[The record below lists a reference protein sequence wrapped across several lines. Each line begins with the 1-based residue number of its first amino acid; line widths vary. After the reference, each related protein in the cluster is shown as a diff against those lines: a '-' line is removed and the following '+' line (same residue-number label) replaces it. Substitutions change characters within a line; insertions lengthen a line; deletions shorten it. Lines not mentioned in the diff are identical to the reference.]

1 MSPRPK
7 GSRPAAQSGTPAS
20 ETVSEMATP
29 PAAQP
34 RPADTDSPL
43 DKRQLLFMFI
53 GLMTAML
60 LAALYQTIF
69 ATALPT
75 IVGELDGVD
84 QMLWVTTAYILAATI
99 TMPIYGKLGDLYG
112 RKGLLITAIVLFMI
126 GSVVGGIAQGM
137 PELLVGRVVQGLGGG
152 GLMIL
157 SQAIIADVVPARE
170 RGRYMG
176 VMGGVFA
183 FATLAGPLLGGWFTE
198 SIGWRWVMW
207 FNLPLGVIAIAAVMI
222 FLRIP
227 KRPRAR
233 RRVDVGGMMLLAIA
247 TTALVLVTSF
257 GGHTYDWDSPQII
270 GLIVLTV
277 VAGIAFV
284 LVERQAQEPMVPLML
299 FRRRNF
305 VLTTAAGLMVG
316 IAMFGAI
323 GYMPTYLQMVAG
335 LDATTAG
342 LLMGPMMGA
351 MLLTSIVSG
360 QLISKTGRYK
370 IYPIA
375 GTVFMAIGLYLLST
389 LNAQQP
395 VWVVV
400 SYLTVL
406 GFGLGMVMQN
416 LVLIVQNTFP
426 ITMVGTATAANN
438 YFRQVGASVGT
449 AVVGALFTGR
459 LVRLLS
465 ERLGEQAGSIRGG
478 TNSLTPG
485 LVENLPSEVQGIVVG
500 AYNDALAP
508 VFLFIVPLVIIAFV
522 LLLFVKEVPLSTRND
537 HPPVP
542 EVEGL
547 SEDQPAAALRK

>member
-1 MSPRPK
+1 MSPSAKNTPDAVQE
-7 GSRPAAQSGTPAS
+7 GSP
-20 ETVSEMATP
+20 VN
-29 PAAQP
+29 QP
-34 RPADTDSPL
+34 RPDGSDSPM

-112 RKGLLITAIVLFMI
+112 RKGLLLTAIALFMI
-126 GSVVGGIAQGM
+126 GSVGGGLAEGM
-137 PELLVGRVVQGLGGG
+137 PELLVGRVIQGLGGG

-207 FNLPLGVIAIAAVMI
+207 FNLPLGAIAIASVMI

-227 KRPRAR
+227 KRPRTR
-233 RRVDVGGMMLLAIA
+233 RRVDVGGMMLLTIA

-257 GGHTYDWDSPQII
+257 GGHTYEWDSPQII

-277 VAGIAFV
+277 IAGTGFV
-284 LVERQAQEPMVPLML
+284 FVERRAQEPVIPLML

-305 VLTTAAGLMVG
+305 VLTTAAGLMIG

-335 LDATTAG
+335 LNATTAG

-360 QLISKTGRYK
+360 QLISRTGRYK

-389 LNAQQP
+389 LSAGQP

-400 SYLTVL
+400 SYLAVL
-406 GFGLGMVMQN
+406 GFGLGLAMQN
-416 LVLIVQNTFP
+416 LVLVVQNTFP
-426 ITMVGTATAANN
+426 ISMVGTATAANN

-449 AVVGALFTGR
+449 AVVGALFTER
-459 LVRLLS
+459 LMALLS
-465 ERLGEQAGSIRGG
+465 QRLGEQAGSIQGG
-478 TNSLTPG
+478 TNSLTPE
-485 LVENLPSEVQGIVVG
+485 LVENLPASVHDTVIG

-508 VFLFIVPLVIIAFV
+508 VFLYIVPLALIGFV
-522 LLLFVKEVPLSTRND
+522 LLLFVKEVPLSTRLD
-537 HPPVP
+537 RTEPPEGHAVQP
-542 EVEGL
+542 E
-547 SEDQPAAALRK
+547 SEHKPESANAPEPALAPRR

>member
-1 MSPRPK
+1 MS
-7 GSRPAAQSGTPAS
+7 SRATNPEAATQT
-20 ETVSEMATP
+20 
-29 PAAQP
+29 QP
-34 RPADTDSPL
+34 NGADSPL

-112 RKGLLITAIVLFMI
+112 RKGLLLTAIGLFMI
-126 GSVVGGIAQGM
+126 GSVVGGVAEGM
-137 PELLVGRVVQGLGGG
+137 PELLVGRVIQGLGGG

-207 FNLPLGVIAIAAVMI
+207 FNLPLGAIAIAAVMI

-227 KRPRAR
+227 KRPRVR
-233 RRVDVGGMMLLAIA
+233 RRVDVGGMMLLATA

-257 GGHTYDWDSPQII
+257 GGHTYAWDSPQII
-270 GLIVLTV
+270 GLMVLTV
-277 VAGIAFV
+277 IAGTAFV
-284 LVERQAQEPMVPLML
+284 FVERKAQEPLIPLRL

-335 LDATTAG
+335 LNATVAG
-342 LLMGPMMGA
+342 LMMGPMMGA

-360 QLISKTGRYK
+360 QLISRTGRYK
-370 IYPIA
+370 MYPIA
-375 GTVFMAIGLYLLST
+375 GTVFMGVGMFLLST
-389 LNAQQP
+389 LSAGQS

-400 SYLTVL
+400 SYLAVL
-406 GFGLGMVMQN
+406 GFGLGLAMQN
-416 LVLIVQNTFP
+416 LVLVVQNTFP
-426 ITMVGTATAANN
+426 ISMVGTATAANN
-438 YFRQVGASVGT
+438 FFRQVGASVGT

-459 LVRLLS
+459 LVSLLND
-465 ERLGEQAGSIRGG
+465 RLGEQTPAIQGG
-478 TNSLTPG
+478 VNSLTPE
-485 LVENLPSEVQGIVVG
+485 LVENLPPQVEQIVVG

-508 VFLFIVPLVIIAFV
+508 VFLFIVPLAVVAFV
-522 LLLFVKEVPLSTRND
+522 LLLFVKEVPLATRID
-537 HPPVP
+537 RTEPP
-542 EVEGL
+542 EGHAAEPQPG
-547 SEDQPAAALRK
+547 SAAEDPNEPAPVTRP

>member
-1 MSPRPK
+1 MSPRASQA
-7 GSRPAAQSGTPAS
+7 SRPAQPSGSAS
-20 ETVSEMATP
+20 HSRAN
-29 PAAQP
+29 
-34 RPADTDSPL
+34 TDDGLL

-60 LAALYQTIF
+60 LAALYQTVF

-112 RKGLLITAIVLFMI
+112 RKGLLITAIVLFMV

-137 PELLVGRVVQGLGGG
+137 PELLVGRVIQGLGGG

-207 FNLPLGVIAIAAVMI
+207 FNLPLGAIAIAAVII

-227 KRPRAR
+227 TRVRVR
-233 RRVDVGGMMLLAIA
+233 RRVDAAGMMLLAIA

-257 GGHTYDWDSPQII
+257 GGHAYAWDSPQIL
-270 GLIVLTV
+270 GLIAMTV
-277 VAGIAFV
+277 VAGLAFV
-284 LVERQAQEPMVPLML
+284 LVERNAQEPMIPLML

-335 LDATTAG
+335 LNATIAG

-360 QLISKTGRYK
+360 QLISRTGRYK
-370 IYPIA
+370 VYPIA
-375 GTVFMAIGLYLLST
+375 GTVFMALGLYLLST

-406 GFGLGMVMQN
+406 GFGLGLAMQN
-416 LVLIVQNTFP
+416 LVLVVQNTFP
-426 ITMVGTATAANN
+426 ISMVGTATAANN

-449 AVVGALFTGR
+449 AVVGALFTER
-459 LVRLLS
+459 LVSLLGD
-465 ERLGEQAGSIRGG
+465 RLGERASSIQGG
-478 TNSLTPG
+478 TNSLTPD
-485 LVENLPSEVQGIVVG
+485 LVEQLPPQIHDVVVG

-508 VFLFIVPLVIIAFV
+508 VFLFIVPLAIVAMV
-522 LLLFVKEVPLSTRND
+522 LLLFVKEVPLATRND
-537 HPPVP
+537 HSPVP
-542 EVEGL
+542 DLDGVSQGE
-547 SEDQPAAALRK
+547 PTAAARQ

>member
-1 MSPRPK
+1 MSPRASK
-7 GSRPAAQSGTPAS
+7 ASSPAHPSDS
-20 ETVSEMATP
+20 V
-29 PAAQP
+29 AQP
-34 RPADTDSPL
+34 RPDSADGLL

-99 TMPIYGKLGDLYG
+99 TMPIYGKLGDQFG
-112 RKGLLITAIVLFMI
+112 RKGLLITAILLFMI
-126 GSVVGGIAQGM
+126 GSVVGGVAEGM
-137 PELLVGRVVQGLGGG
+137 PELLVGRVIQGLGGG

-207 FNLPLGVIAIAAVMI
+207 FNLPLGAIAIAAVMI

-227 KRPRAR
+227 KLPRAR

-247 TTALVLVTSF
+247 STALVLVTSF
-257 GGHTYDWDSPQII
+257 GGHTYAWDSPQVI

-284 LVERQAQEPMVPLML
+284 LVERRAQEPVMPLML

-335 LDATTAG
+335 LNATVAG

-351 MLLTSIVSG
+351 MLLTSVVSG

-375 GTVFMAIGLYLLST
+375 GTVVMAGGLYLLST

-395 VWVVV
+395 IWVVV
-400 SYLTVL
+400 SYLAVL
-406 GFGLGMVMQN
+406 GFGLGLVMQN
-416 LVLIVQNTFP
+416 LVLVVQNTFP
-426 ITMVGTATAANN
+426 ITMVGTATASNN

-449 AVVGALFTGR
+449 AVVGALFTER
-459 LVRLLS
+459 LVRLLG
-465 ERLGEQAGSIRGG
+465 ERLGEHAEAIEGG

-485 LVENLPSEVQGIVVG
+485 LVENLPPGIHDIVVG

-508 VFLFIVPLVIIAFV
+508 VFLFIVPLAIAAFV
-522 LLLFVKEVPLSTRND
+522 LLLFVKEVPLATRND
-537 HPPVP
+537 HSAVP
-542 EVEGL
+542 DLDGVSQDE
-547 SEDQPAAALRK
+547 PARVGGSRLP